1 MILPWIYP
9 SQTCVRSLVAN
20 HLLSS
25 PSGHCFGLLL
35 SSFGYDIKRLSG
47 RISLSGQWLP
57 HNPCKKDFAITDTLL
72 TPTNDLFCVFV
83 TFYCHEIYFEHIFSV
98 SFPNQPS
105 SKTTTSSW
113 RPLAT
118 NNLERSNSYSY
129 NSDPKLVK
137 HNSILKS
144 SSWIVS
150 WSFFVVDHFLV
161 IIPRHHKLKELTET
175 IYVEPADLS
184 IGILTSRVCVF
195 NPWYIH

>member
-9 SQTCVRSLVAN
+9 SQKCVGSLVAN

-25 PSGHCFGLLL
+25 PLWHCFGLLL
-35 SSFGYDIKRLSG
+35 SSFGYQKIIRT
-47 RISLSGQWLP
+47 
-57 HNPCKKDFAITDTLL
+57 DFFIRSMITSQPLQKGFSDNWHASKPRQMTYFVFLW
-72 TPTNDLFCVFV
+72 LFC
-83 TFYCHEIYFEHIFSV
+83 CHEIYFDHIFVV

-150 WSFFVVDHFLV
+150 WRFFFSL
-161 IIPRHHKLKELTET
+161 I
-175 IYVEPADLS
+175 
-184 IGILTSRVCVF
+184 TS
-195 NPWYIH
+195 WW

>member
-1 MILPWIYP
+1 MTYFVFLW
-9 SQTCVRSLVAN
+9 
-20 HLLSS
+20 
-25 PSGHCFGLLL
+25 
-35 SSFGYDIKRLSG
+35 
-47 RISLSGQWLP
+47 
-57 HNPCKKDFAITDTLL
+57 
-72 TPTNDLFCVFV
+72 LFC
-83 TFYCHEIYFEHIFSV
+83 CHEIYFDHIFVV

-150 WSFFVVDHFLV
+150 WRFFFVDHFLV

-175 IYVEPADLS
+175 IYMWSQLICQSEFLHQE
-184 IGILTSRVCVF
+184 CVF
-195 NPWYIH
+195 LILDIFMNTWFGVSTKDLDVSCGNHS